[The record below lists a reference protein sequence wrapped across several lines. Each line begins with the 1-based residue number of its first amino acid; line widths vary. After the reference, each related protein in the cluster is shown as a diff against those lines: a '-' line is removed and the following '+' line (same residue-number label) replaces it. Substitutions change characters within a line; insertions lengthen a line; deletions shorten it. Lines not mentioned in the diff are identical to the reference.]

1 MLDFKYVKNDSI
13 IAKKKTNKNQSIRNV
28 YKNYFAPSNVIGQ
41 CITLCEKLKPTSC
54 EDFENK
60 YHEYAQNNINLPIKE
75 RGLTKEELIAT
86 VKKFKE
92 KCEAAD
98 KSLTYDEKIYYDTL
112 MCHIITETYYGYKRE
127 QLLMNYINNIGL
139 QIKKSSYKED
149 AKKSIDFIV
158 TDVDGNEFYIQIKP
172 LSFFKGLHYTDTR
185 KDNQKMV
192 NNAFNILKKENK
204 NFYVCI
210 YEIDEENDLVKWVK
224 NDNKICHE
232 INHIYNLTHNNIIIS
247 LKNLSNERLII

>member
-1 MLDFKYVKNDSI
+1 MSDFKYVKNDSI
-13 IAKKKTNKNQSIRNV
+13 LAKKKTNKNQTIRNV
-28 YKNYFAPSNVIGQ
+28 YKNNFSPSNVIGQ

-54 EDFENK
+54 EDFEIK

-92 KCEAAD
+92 KCETAD

-172 LSFFKGLHYTDTR
+172 SKRLRICKT
-185 KDNQKMV
+185 
-192 NNAFNILKKENK
+192 NASK
-204 NFYVCI
+204 Y
-210 YEIDEENDLVKWVK
+210 
-224 NDNKICHE
+224 
-232 INHIYNLTHNNIIIS
+232 
-247 LKNLSNERLII
+247 

>member
-1 MLDFKYVKNDSI
+1 MIDFKYVKNDSI
-13 IAKKKTNKNQSIRNV
+13 LAKKKTNKNQTIRNV
-28 YKNYFAPSNVIGQ
+28 YKNNFSPSNVIGQ
-41 CITLCEKLKPTSC
+41 CITLCEKLKPISC
-54 EDFENK
+54 EDFEIK

-75 RGLTKEELIAT
+75 RGLTKEELITT

-92 KCEAAD
+92 KCETAD

-112 MCHIITETYYGYKRE
+112 ICHIITETYYGYLRE

-158 TDVDGNEFYIQIKP
+158 NNNDEEYYIQVKP
-172 LSFFKGLHYTDTR
+172 LSFFKGLHYTDTYR
-185 KDNQKMV
+185 DNQKMV
-192 NNAFNILKKENK
+192 DNAIYLSDKENK
-204 NFYVCI
+204 KFYVCI
-210 YEIDEENDLVKWVK
+210 YEIDEKNGVVKWVK

-232 INHIYNLTHNNIIIS
+232 INQIYNLTESNIIID
-247 LKNLSNERLII
+247 LKFLSEDRLVM